1 MNATYLLIGAAI
13 LLCCFSPLHGQSEP
27 EWELFKSKDDIEV
40 YFRESPGTNIR
51 EVLIRTR
58 FQAPLAAV
66 VSLINDVERF
76 DEWLEHCQEVKKLK
90 AFSPTRYIY
99 FNRVNFPWPIADREF
114 VMSATMTQDPRT
126 HKVVFHSEATP
137 DFLPPNDKYIR
148 VPETISHWEI
158 TPAEDGVLNLEYY
171 LKSDPGGAIPAWVVN
186 LALQTGPFKTMQ
198 RLREIA
204 QSEAYRDVQLSYLA
218 VPNNTLLIGS
228 GE

>member
-1 MNATYLLIGAAI
+1 MNATYLLTGAAI
-13 LLCCFSPLHGQSEP
+13 VLCCFSPVYGQSES
-27 EWELFKSKDDIEV
+27 EWELFKSKDGIEV
-40 YFRESPGTNIR
+40 YLRESPGTNIR

-76 DEWLEHCQEVKKLK
+76 DEWQEHFQELKKLK
-90 AFSPTRYIY
+90 VYSPTRYIY
-99 FNRVNFPWPIADREF
+99 YNRVNFPWPITDREF

-126 HKVVFHSEATP
+126 QKVVFHSEAVP
-137 DFLPPNDKYIR
+137 DFLPPSDKYIR

-158 TPAEDGVLNLEYY
+158 TPARNGDLNLEYY

-204 QSEAYRDVQLSYLA
+204 QSDAYRDVRLSYLA
-218 VPNNTLLIGS
+218 APNNTFLIGS

>member
-1 MNATYLLIGAAI
+1 MHVSFVLAGAI
-13 LLCCFSPLHGQSEP
+13 VLLCFSSPLYGQSEWQP
-27 EWELFKSKDDIEV
+27 YKVKDDIEV
-40 YFRESPGTNIR
+40 FFREAPGSNIR

-76 DEWLEHCQEVKKLK
+76 DEWLEHCKEVKKLEIV
-90 AFSPTRYIY
+90 SPTRYIFY
-99 FNRVNFPWPIADREF
+99 NLANFPWPIADREF

-126 HKVVFHSEATP
+126 HKVTFHSEAVP
-137 DFLPPNDKYIR
+137 DYLPPNEKYVR

-158 TPAEDGVLNLEYY
+158 TPAAEGFLDLEYY

-198 RLREIA
+198 RLREMA
-204 QSEAYRDVQLSYLA
+204 QSEAYRNLQLSYITS
-218 VPNNTLLIGS
+218 PNTYLPLSS